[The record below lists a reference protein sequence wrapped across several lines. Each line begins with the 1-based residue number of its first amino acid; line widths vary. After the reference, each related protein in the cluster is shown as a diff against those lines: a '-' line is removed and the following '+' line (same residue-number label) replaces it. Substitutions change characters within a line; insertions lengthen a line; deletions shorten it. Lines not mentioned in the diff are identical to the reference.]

1 MPPAFRNRLVADLCR
16 ANESRLAGVTENT
29 NSKSVRAWHRWNLYL
44 SSNGLNGDPFLDKL
58 SRGER
63 HRILSAFLQ
72 AMRDARF
79 SPDRFKV
86 LTAGVVRATLS
97 DVAAAFRSHDRPDPR
112 LDADGEVAF
121 ILQRQLKGYKTADP
135 GEKPQQAISVEVL
148 SQVGRLAT
156 TPLDKIIFSLLVVAF
171 FFAMRSCEYCT
182 VTGTRRTKIIELG
195 NVRFWNGK
203 REVNHDD
210 PNLHLAASIS
220 YKFDYQKN
228 EQRNETITA
237 HRTHHQLLCPVI
249 QTAAIVRRLRAT
261 PGTTDKTPIN
271 FVHFEGATKGFHI
284 KSSTILSRL
293 RTAVKIIGKD
303 TLGFTEDDIG
313 LHSLCSG
320 AAMSM
325 YLQGIPVY
333 VIMLLGRWSSDAF
346 LRYIRRNVQ
355 EFSKGVSQKMIQC
368 PLFFTLPTADREDPR
383 APGHR
388 QNLQHQLNCG
398 RNDASAPAA
407 APRLALWA

>member
-1 MPPAFRNRLVADLCR
+1 MADLNH
-16 ANESRLAGVTENT
+16 ANESRLSGVTETT
-29 NSKSVRAWHRWNLYL
+29 NAKSARAWHRWNLYL
-44 SSNGLNGDPFLDKL
+44 ASIGLSQDPFLDLL

-79 SPDRFKV
+79 SPDRFQV
-86 LTAGVVRATLS
+86 LSAGVVRAALS

-112 LDADGEVAF
+112 LDADGAVAF

-135 GEKPQQAISVEVL
+135 GEKPQQAISIDVL
-148 SQVGRLAT
+148 TRVGRLAT

-182 VTGTRRTKIIELG
+182 VTGARRTRIIELG
-195 NVRFWNGK
+195 NVRFWNGR
-203 REVNHDD
+203 REVHHSAPD
-210 PNLHLAASIS
+210 LHLASSVS

-228 EQRNETITA
+228 ENRNETVTA

-249 QTAAIVRRLRAT
+249 QSAALVKRLRAT
-261 PGTTDKTPIN
+261 PGTTDRTTIN
-271 FVHFEGATKGFHI
+271 FVHLPGEAKGFHI
-284 KSSTILSRL
+284 TSSTILTRL
-293 RTAVKIIGKD
+293 RSAVKIIGKD
-303 TLGFTEDDIG
+303 ILGFMEADIG
-313 LHSLCSG
+313 LHSIRSG
-320 AAMSM
+320 AAMAM

-388 QNLQHQLNCG
+388 QNLQHQLNFG